1 MEETIM
7 AKKALLVGIDAYPP
21 PNTLYECVN
30 DVTNMRDI
38 LIKYYGFEVDN
49 IRVLTDARATKQ
61 GIFDR
66 LHWLIQ
72 DAALGDKLVFH
83 YSGHGSQI
91 RDLDQDERKDHL
103 DELICPVNMTW
114 DDNFITDDELA
125 TLIKDVPANC
135 LEVLMDCCHSATMTR
150 NSMIARKGEDYP
162 KKVRFMRPPI
172 DLQCR
177 IDPDMDY
184 PVKRF
189 KKATKGTAHIL
200 FAACKDYQTAADG
213 AFTPAFCKHV
223 RDTNGK
229 VTRRTLLSRIRATLR
244 FNQFDQYPE
253 LESDRDSKFKEVFS

>member
-1 MEETIM
+1 MK
-7 AKKALLVGIDAYPP
+7 KKALLVGIDSYPP
-21 PNTLYECVN
+21 PNTLYECVS

-49 IRVLTDARATKQ
+49 IRVVTDARATKQ
-61 GIFDR
+61 GILDR

-91 RDLDQDERKDHL
+91 RDLNGDEKKDHL
-103 DELICPVNMTW
+103 DELICPVDMTW
-114 DDNFITDDELA
+114 DGNFITDDELA
-125 TLIKDVPANC
+125 AFIKDVPANC
-135 LEVLMDCCHSATMTR
+135 LEVLMDCCHSGTMTR
-150 NSMIARKGEDYP
+150 NSTTLPPTAL
-162 KKVRFMRPPI
+162 KKMRFMRPPV

-177 IDPDMDY
+177 IDPDIDY
-184 PVKRF
+184 DVKRF
-189 KKATKGTAHIL
+189 RKAIKGTVHML
-200 FAACKDYQTAADG
+200 FAACTDSQTAADG

-229 VTRRTLLSRIRATLR
+229 IARRTLLSRIRATLR
-244 FNQFDQYPE
+244 FNQFDQVPQ